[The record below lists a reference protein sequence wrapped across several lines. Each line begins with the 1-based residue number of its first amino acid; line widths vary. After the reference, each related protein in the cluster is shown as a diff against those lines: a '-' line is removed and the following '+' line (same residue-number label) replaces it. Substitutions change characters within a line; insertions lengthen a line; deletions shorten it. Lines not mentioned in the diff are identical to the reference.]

1 MTLSPP
7 RAVIGLLTVI
17 WLSTAFAEEPQ
28 DPRVILTQANE
39 EERSLLNDLQAI
51 DEQLAVLQSEVANM
65 DTKREAILE
74 RKSLSEQKLEIAR
87 KELYSQKI
95 ILSDKIQALY
105 ILRKRGV
112 ARLIFGAEDPA
123 DLRRRMTY
131 LFTIIKAAS
140 QIHQDFQKVYDKHK
154 LASDGVEADAD
165 ALQALEAELQVKQ
178 AALQDQRNQKQSFLS
193 EVRGKRDSALRL
205 LAEISQSQ
213 YNLQQRLNSTTPSTQ
228 STGNFRDLYGEL
240 PWPVNGTLFRR
251 FGRQKDPITGESINS
266 LGIDIQAPFGTPVR
280 VVSHGVVSLAQ
291 FIPAYGQ
298 TVAVDHGSYS
308 TVYAHLNGIRVK
320 LGQKVKP
327 GSVIGLVGNTG
338 LTDENNGYLL
348 GFEIRY
354 NRTPQDPLPWL
365 MPR

>member
-1 MTLSPP
+1 MKKTLLSL
-7 RAVIGLLTVI
+7 IGLGFAASCISLAI
-17 WLSTAFAEEPQ
+17 AEEPQ
-28 DPRVILTQANE
+28 DPRSILTQAHE
-39 EERSLLNDLQAI
+39 EERSLLKELQAI

-65 DTKREAILE
+65 DSKRQAIVE
-74 RKSLSEQKLEIAR
+74 RKSLSELKLGQAE
-87 KELYSQKI
+87 KDLEKQEDV
-95 ILSDKIQALY
+95 LSDKIKALY
-105 ILRKRGV
+105 MLRKRGV

-123 DLRRRMTY
+123 DLRRRTTY

-140 QIHQDFQKVYDKHK
+140 DVHHEYQSVYDKHK
-154 LASDGVEADAD
+154 QAVDDVEEDSD
-165 ALQALEAELQVKQ
+165 ALQALEAELQIKQ
-178 AALQDQRNQKQSFLS
+178 AALIDQRNQKQQFLS
-193 EVRGKRDSALRL
+193 GVRSKRDSALRL

-213 YNLQQRLNSTTPSTQ
+213 YNLQQRLNGTTPTSSNNT
-228 STGNFRDLYGEL
+228 NFRDLYGVL

-251 FGRQKDPITGESINS
+251 FGRQKDPITNESINS

-280 VVSHGVVSLAQ
+280 VVADGIVSLAQ

-320 LGQKVKP
+320 LGQKLKP

-365 MPR
+365 KPR